1 MQNTGFSWLTDVA
14 EESFKNYDPLVNG
27 GISLA
32 VETSIKNK
40 WNKKYQSTLHVVS
53 ILLYLN
59 RLVLCARL
67 RRKMYFFAWLV
78 VKKKDLHPK
87 DFMLKAFDWP

>member
-14 EESFKNYDPLVNG
+14 EESFKNCDPFMNG

-40 WNKKYQSTLHVVS
+40 WNKKYQSTSYCSKYPFVFKQA
-53 ILLYLN
+53 
-59 RLVLCARL
+59 CAVCQVEEE
-67 RRKMYFFAWLV
+67 MYFFAWLV
-78 VKKKDLHPK
+78 VKKTCIQKILC
-87 DFMLKAFDWP
+87 